1 MTKNIALVITQPPFA
16 NTSGQDAVDMAM
28 VLGTFEI
35 PTAMFFVSGGV
46 RQLTSV
52 NTTGTSLKDFTKSFA
67 ALPFYD
73 IENIY
78 ASQLDLQR
86 HNINQQEL
94 PDFVQVLT
102 PADLSLTLSEYQRVI
117 RF

>member
-35 PTAMFFVSGGV
+35 PTALFFASGGV
-46 RQLTSV
+46 RQLASV

-73 IENIY
+73 IDDIY

-86 HNINQQEL
+86 HNINLQEL